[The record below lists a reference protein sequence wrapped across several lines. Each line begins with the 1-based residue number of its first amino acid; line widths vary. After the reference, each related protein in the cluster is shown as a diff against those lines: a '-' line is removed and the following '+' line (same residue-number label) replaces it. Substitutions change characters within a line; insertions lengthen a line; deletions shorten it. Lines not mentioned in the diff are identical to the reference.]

1 MTTLATTSGSTTCML
16 QNAGSDYGTAGSA
29 TKIFKLHGAG
39 SLQGSDAAEALVE
52 GINDA
57 NVDDTYTKLQFL
69 VEDPVIRIDPIGDK
83 HVGDKFT
90 ITATDQ
96 PRGRRRSPR
105 PGLLIIIQAD
115 SEEPERRVQRRNRNR

>member
-1 MTTLATTSGSTTCML
+1 MTNVPADATR
-16 QNAGSDYGTAGSA
+16 
-29 TKIFKLHGAG
+29 IFKLLGAG
-39 SLQGSDAAEALVE
+39 SLQGSDAAEALVQ

-90 ITATDQ
+90 ITAT
-96 PRGRRRSPR
+96 R
-105 PGLLIIIQAD
+105 PT
-115 SEEPERRVQRRNRNR
+115 SR